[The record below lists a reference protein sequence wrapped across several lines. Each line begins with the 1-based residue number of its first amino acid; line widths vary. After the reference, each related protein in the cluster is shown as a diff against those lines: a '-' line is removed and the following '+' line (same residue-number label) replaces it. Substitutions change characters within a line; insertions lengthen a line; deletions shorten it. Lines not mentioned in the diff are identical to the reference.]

1 MDISDL
7 PWLSAGRGM
16 SNAGLDGNSYEQMT
30 RDLQT
35 ILEHQEGGGRGRL
48 TAQSVHMH
56 PCTFVYTG

>member
-48 TAQSVHMH
+48 TAQSVEH
-56 PCTFVYTG
+56 PCTFAYTS